1 MLHYHSDFSFWISH
15 WMGKGFSFLF
25 PSCRCDQLGEELE
38 AERLE
43 VEIWR
48 SDYQQRRLCETGQAE
63 WTGGGGLGKYQCFFA
78 DGVFRF
84 MQARSKQCFLH
95 LPQESFCSQPPPA
108 GEVINLSMAWKMAT
122 RGHGGLSTVRQSKQP
137 NSFPQRLKL
146 YISKGQFQWIT
157 WIKMIMFCF
166 LFSEILC
173 FW

>member
-1 MLHYHSDFSFWISH
+1 
-15 WMGKGFSFLF
+15 MGKGFSFLF

-84 MQARSKQCFLH
+84 MQVRSKQCF
-95 LPQESFCSQPPPA
+95 
-108 GEVINLSMAWKMAT
+108 
-122 RGHGGLSTVRQSKQP
+122 
-137 NSFPQRLKL
+137 
-146 YISKGQFQWIT
+146 YIYCRS
-157 WIKMIMFCF
+157 
-166 LFSEILC
+166 LFAVNRPLLGR
-173 FW
+173 